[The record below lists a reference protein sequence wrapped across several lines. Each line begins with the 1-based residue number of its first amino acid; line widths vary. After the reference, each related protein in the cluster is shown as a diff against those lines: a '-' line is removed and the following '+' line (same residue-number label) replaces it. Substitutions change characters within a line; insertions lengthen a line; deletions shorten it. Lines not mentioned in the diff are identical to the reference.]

1 MKIEYFNL
9 FARSREA
16 MGVSPSTLQF
26 YNVKLG
32 RFLRELD
39 SDTARRQDIE
49 AYLLQFK
56 NPGNRHA
63 YYRAIKTFYNWREET
78 FGLPSPM
85 RHMKAPKLP
94 KLILPSRTREEV
106 LILIDK
112 AHCDRDK
119 SVISLFTESG
129 LRLSELTDIKPQDID
144 WDNHTIKVKVK
155 GGRECLAP
163 FGELTERYL
172 KSWLS
177 QYQPD
182 GNIWGLN
189 RWGVISM
196 LHRLEEETGIT
207 CNPHVFRRTFACLL
221 RRAGVDTMTIKDL
234 GRWESLEMVERY
246 TRSFDF
252 NDSLKFYKGPLS
264 SDQ

>member
-39 SDTARRQDIE
+39 SDTAKRQDIE

-94 KLILPSRTREEV
+94 KLILPSRNREEV
-106 LILIDK
+106 LILIDI

-119 SVISLFTESG
+119 DIISLFTESG
-129 LRLSELTDIKPQDID
+129 LRLSELTDIKP
-144 WDNHTIKVKVK
+144 H
-155 GGRECLAP
+155 
-163 FGELTERYL
+163 
-172 KSWLS
+172 
-177 QYQPD
+177 
-182 GNIWGLN
+182 
-189 RWGVISM
+189 
-196 LHRLEEETGIT
+196 
-207 CNPHVFRRTFACLL
+207 
-221 RRAGVDTMTIKDL
+221 
-234 GRWESLEMVERY
+234 
-246 TRSFDF
+246 
-252 NDSLKFYKGPLS
+252 
-264 SDQ
+264 